1 MIIHFAFI
9 VLGLVLLVIGGEW
22 LVRASVGLALK
33 LKVSTMVIGLT
44 VVSFATSAPELI
56 VSLKAALKGHPDIT
70 FGNVIGSNI
79 ANIGLILGVTAII
92 LPINIKKK
100 SAKFDLW
107 YLVLLT
113 MLLWFFV
120 YFDKELGHLEGL
132 LLLLGLGS
140 FVFYKIRR
148 SRIEKRV
155 QLESDLDI
163 PEAHSKGW
171 KIAFF
176 FLLGGVALKFGAD
189 FLVEHAVFLA
199 EQMHIDERIISITV
213 LAFGTS
219 VPELAASV
227 MAAFKKEADIAIGNV
242 IGSNLFNIG
251 AVLGITSFIK
261 DIPLID
267 STLFTFD
274 FWWAL
279 AFVIALLPML
289 YLDNVLKLSRS
300 MGIFLVLLYSTY
312 IFIIIS

>member
-9 VLGLVLLVIGGEW
+9 VLGLVLLVLGGEW
-22 LVRASVGLALK
+22 LVRASVGLALR

-44 VVSFATSAPELI
+44 VVSFATSVPELI

-92 LPINIKKK
+92 LPININKK

-113 MLLWFFV
+113 GLLWFFV
-120 YFDKELGHLEGL
+120 YFDCELGHLEGL
-132 LLLLGLGS
+132 LLLLALGS
-140 FVFYKIRR
+140 FVFYKVRR
-148 SRIEKRV
+148 SRIEKRAE
-155 QLESDLDI
+155 LEAEIDI
-163 PEAHSKGW
+163 PEAHVKGW
-171 KIAFF
+171 KILFF
-176 FLLGGVALKFGAD
+176 FVLGGIALKIGAD
-189 FLVEHAVFLA
+189 LLVEHAVFLA
-199 EQMHIDERIISITV
+199 EQMQIDERIISITV

-227 MAAFKKEADIAIGNV
+227 MAAFKKEADIALGNV

-261 DIPLID
+261 DIPLLD
-267 STLFTFD
+267 TTLFTFD
-274 FWWAL
+274 YWWAF
-279 AFVIALLPML
+279 AFVLVLLPML
-289 YLDNVLKLSRS
+289 YIESILKISRA
-300 MGIFLVLLYSTY
+300 MGVFLLLLYTSY

>member
-9 VLGLVLLVIGGEW
+9 VLGLVLLVLGGEW
-22 LVRASVGLALK
+22 LVRASVGLALR

-92 LPINIKKK
+92 LPININKK
-100 SAKFDLW
+100 SAKFDVW

-113 MLLWFFV
+113 GLLWFFV
-120 YFDKELGHLEGL
+120 YFDQELGHLEGL
-132 LLLLGLGS
+132 LLLLALSS
-140 FVFYKIRR
+140 FVFYKVRR
-148 SRIEKRV
+148 SRIEKRA
-155 QLESDLDI
+155 QLEAEIDI
-163 PEAHSKGW
+163 PEAHAKGW
-171 KIAFF
+171 KIFLFF
-176 FLLGGVALKFGAD
+176 ALGGIALKFGAD
-189 FLVEHAVFLA
+189 LLVEHAVFLA
-199 EQMHIDERIISITV
+199 EQMQIDERIISITV

-227 MAAFKKEADIAIGNV
+227 MAAFKKEADIALGNV

-261 DIPLID
+261 DIPLLD
-267 STLFTFD
+267 TTLFTFD

-279 AFVIALLPML
+279 AFVLALLPML
-289 YLDNVLKLSRS
+289 YIESVLKISRA
-300 MGIFLVLLYSTY
+300 MGVFLLLLYTSY